1 MKKVNYKNRWLS
13 TVALVAMSLTLFS
26 CLWIRSV
33 TIPETAEANSSFD
46 VRMVLDMKYP
56 FNSADNSNI
65 CFGYVGVQL
74 PVGWTIEADELVF
87 EYYPNEANKAAGG
100 VYYEGTFEADEA
112 YTEICESNNPVE
124 EVSGYYWAGFSTPDL
139 ISDKMDS
146 VVVKIKVHTDNQ
158 TGEKYLTLIAQE
170 NGTIKDADGNDIK
183 PATLDDNKPAA
194 RECSKNID
202 DPSGALDD
210 DGNPV
215 QITIY
220 DNSEGCIF
228 YSEAIN
234 VIPNNGNGIKTTN
247 KDDKSYKVLSLGN
260 GQVRIDLQNNRK
272 LGATATVY
280 NTRGQIVATQVLNST
295 ENVLSANLDR
305 GVYSVAVQQD
315 GVRSYKKVMV
325 K

>member
-1 MKKVNYKNRWLS
+1 
-13 TVALVAMSLTLFS
+13 
-26 CLWIRSV
+26 V

-56 FNSADNSNI
+56 FNSAENNNK
-65 CFGYVGVQL
+65 CYGYVGVQL
-74 PVGWTIEADELVF
+74 PTGWTIDADELVF
-87 EYYPNEANKAAGG
+87 EYYPNEANKALGG
-100 VYYEGTFEADEA
+100 VYYEGTFGADEA
-112 YTEICESNNPVE
+112 YTAICENTLDEN
-124 EVSGYYWAGFSTPDL
+124 SGYSWLGFSTPDV

-146 VVVKIKVHTDNQ
+146 VVVKIKVHTDEQ
-158 TGEKYLTLIAQE
+158 IGEKYLTLAVQE
-170 NGTIKDADGNDIK
+170 NGYAQDAEGKDIVGQK
-183 PATLDDNKPAA
+183 PETLDNNKPGA

-210 DGNPV
+210 DGNPK
-215 QITIY
+215 QISIS

-234 VIPNNGNGIKTTN
+234 VTPNSGNGIKTTN
-247 KDDKSYKVLSLGN
+247 KDDKSYKVLSVGN
-260 GQVRIDLQNNRK
+260 GQLRVDLQDNRK

-295 ENVLSANLDR
+295 ENVISSNLDR

-315 GVRSYKKVMV
+315 GVRSYKKVIV